1 MGQRCQ
7 VLVGVGIPVL
17 LVLSLFAWG
26 VVQNDGATGRPG
38 VNDKFGEVALSVEP
52 FADFELTTLAGDVI
66 SISDYRGKIVV
77 VDFWSSW
84 CAPCR
89 VEGPVLA
96 ETYDTWRER
105 GVEFIG
111 IAIWDTE
118 GPVEDFIERNE
129 IHYING
135 IDPDGK
141 ISVDFG
147 VSGIP
152 EKFFFSIEGEIV
164 RKVVGPNTQKTLDGI
179 LTDMTDEALGI
190 TSAG

>member
-1 MGQRCQ
+1 MGQRRQ
-7 VLVGVGIPVL
+7 VLIGVGIPVL
-17 LVLSLFAWG
+17 LVLALFAWG
-26 VVQNDGATGRPG
+26 AVQNEGATGRPG
-38 VNDKFGEVALSVEP
+38 VNDKFGEVDLSVEP

-89 VEGPVLA
+89 AEGPVLA
-96 ETYDTWRER
+96 ETYDKWRDR
-105 GVEFIG
+105 SVEFIG
-111 IAIWDTE
+111 IAIWDTA
-118 GPVEDFIERNE
+118 GPVADFIERNE
-129 IHYING
+129 IKYVNG

-152 EKFFFSIEGEIV
+152 EKFFFNTEGEIV
-164 RKVVGPNTQKTLDGI
+164 RKVVGPNTRQTLDGI

-190 TSAG
+190 TSAR

>member
-1 MGQRCQ
+1 MGQRRQ
-7 VLVGVGIPVL
+7 VLFGVGIPVL
-17 LVLSLFAWG
+17 MVLSLFAWG

-38 VNDKFGEVALSVEP
+38 VNDKFGEVDLSVEP

-89 VEGPVLA
+89 AEGPVLA

-152 EKFFFSIEGEIV
+152 EKFFFSTEGEIV
-164 RKVVGPNTQKTLDGI
+164 RKVVGPNTQKTLDSI

-190 TSAG
+190 TNAE